1 MITITTPLLVTGRG
15 PAALVA
21 AKLVAHRRVPCLLA
35 GHEPIP
41 DEEPV
46 ALDGPAL
53 DVLTGNG
60 LLDVLRPFAV
70 AEAPFTIVPLVFE
83 QVLKHHCVVDLLVT
97 VYDRMTFHPAPARP
111 APGDP
116 VRGVLGDGRSEW
128 AVEAQ
133 HHVHAAPETGIEA
146 GLDGDIVSGAA
157 LAASVVG

>member
-21 AKLVAHRRVPCLLA
+21 AKLVAHRGVPCLLA

-41 DEEPV
+41 DGEPV

-53 DVLTGNG
+53 DVLARNG
-60 LLDVLRPFAV
+60 LVDVLRPFAV
-70 AEAPFTIVPLVFE
+70 AEAPFTIAPLVFE

-97 VYDRMTFHPAPARP
+97 VYDRMTFHPAPAHP

-128 AVEAQ
+128 TVEAQ
-133 HHVHAAPETGIEA
+133 HHVHADPATGTEV
-146 GLDGDIVSGAA
+146 GLEGEIVAGAA
-157 LAASVVG
+157 LAASIIG